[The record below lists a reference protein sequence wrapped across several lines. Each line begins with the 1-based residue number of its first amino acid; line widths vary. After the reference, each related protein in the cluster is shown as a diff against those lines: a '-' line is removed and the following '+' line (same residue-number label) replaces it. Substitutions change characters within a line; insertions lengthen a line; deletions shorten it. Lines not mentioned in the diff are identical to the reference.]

1 MADEI
6 VKSNASNLLLQI
18 YDGVL
23 AYDLSENMDSFE
35 TESEHPKKRRRRL
48 SQRTPVSA
56 RLVGDEDLRGITGV
70 ASDDLWMKIFGSI
83 TGTLAG
89 HLNLGTRAYY

>member
-6 VKSNASNLLLQI
+6 VESHASKLSSQI
-18 YDGVL
+18 YDGVIAYNL
-23 AYDLSENMDSFE
+23 AEDMDGIE

-48 SQRTPVSA
+48 SQRTPTSA

-70 ASDDLWMKIFGSI
+70 ASDDLWMNIFGSI
-83 TGTLAG
+83 KGTPWVI
-89 HLNLGTRAYY
+89 T

>member
-1 MADEI
+1 MAYEI
-6 VKSNASNLLLQI
+6 VKSNASKLLSQI

-23 AYDLSENMDSFE
+23 AYDLTENMDSFK

-48 SQRTPVSA
+48 SQRMPVSA

-83 TGTLAG
+83 KGTLAG
-89 HLNLGTRAYY
+89 HLNWGTRACY